1 MDLYAE
7 LGRIQF
13 QLDKL
18 GAAKNKIVRQI
29 EIQMT
34 IESMKQQ
41 EDNKQQQ
48 EAIPEGE
55 KPS

>member
-13 QLDKL
+13 QMDKL
-18 GAAKNKIVRQI
+18 EAAKTNIVRQI

-34 IESMKQQ
+34 IESVKQQ
-41 EDNKQQQ
+41 DCSKEEVKQD
-48 EAIPEGE
+48 E
-55 KPS
+55 PS

>member
-18 GAAKNKIVRQI
+18 EAAKNNITRQI

-34 IESMKQQ
+34 IESTNQKSK
-41 EDNKQQQ
+41 E
-48 EAIPEGE
+48 
-55 KPS
+55 

>member
-18 GAAKNKIVRQI
+18 ELAKTNIVRQI
-29 EIQMT
+29 EIQET
-34 IESMKQQ
+34 IIAVKRER
-41 EDNKQQQ
+41 EE
-48 EAIPEGE
+48 EAK
-55 KPS
+55 KPL

>member
-1 MDLYAE
+1 MELYAE

-18 GAAKNKIVRQI
+18 DVAKKSIVRQI

-34 IESMKQQ
+34 IESINNQKAK
-41 EDNKQQQ
+41 EDDSKH
-48 EAIPEGE
+48 
-55 KPS
+55 ST